1 MKRTYYIA
9 LNTYRELVRSKVLYS
24 VLCFAA
30 LMVLASSLFGSVT
43 IGDQVRV
50 IKDFGL
56 MSISLFSVAY
66 AVISGSS
73 LLHKELEKKTI
84 YNILSKPVLRSEF
97 VLGKYFGMLV
107 TTSLMA
113 LLMATGLSAFAFL
126 FEGSFDV
133 LLFTATSY
141 MILEL
146 VIVCAAALFFSSVV
160 VTPMLAGI
168 FTFCIF
174 LAGRSVSYLHFFMT
188 EGEEQG
194 LVTYAMDALYLILP
208 HLDQLNI
215 MNDVVYGIQPEAG
228 HFFWSL
234 IYSASYAAVLLILAS
249 VMFQKR
255 EFN

>member
-1 MKRTYYIA
+1 MRRTFYIA
-9 LNTYRELVRSKVLYS
+9 LNTYRELIRSKVLYS

-84 YNILSKPVLRSEF
+84 YNILAKPVLRSEF
-97 VLGKYFGMLV
+97 VLGKYFGML
-107 TTSLMA
+107 TTTTLMA
-113 LLMATGLSAFAFL
+113 LLMAIGLSAFAFL

-133 LLFTATSY
+133 LIFAATIY

-174 LAGRSVSYLHFFMT
+174 LAGRSVSYLQFFMSESET
-188 EGEEQG
+188 QG
-194 LVTYAMDALYLILP
+194 GISYIIEALSVILP
-208 HLDQLNI
+208 NLDRLNI
-215 MNDVVYGIQPEAG
+215 MNDVVYGISPTSG
-228 HFFWSL
+228 HFLWAFV
-234 IYSASYAAVLLILAS
+234 YSVSYAGVLLIIAS
-249 VMFQKR
+249 MVFERR